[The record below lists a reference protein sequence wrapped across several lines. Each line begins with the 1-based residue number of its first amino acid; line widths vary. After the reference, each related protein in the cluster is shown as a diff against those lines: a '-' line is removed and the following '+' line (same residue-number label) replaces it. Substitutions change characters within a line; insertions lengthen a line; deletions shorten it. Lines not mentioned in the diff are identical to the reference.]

1 MQSEYQDNIYEL
13 LLHFKDDMGAD
24 SASVSYFENYKS
36 KPILAVIFTKMNLVI
51 RFDLQTIITCMDQ
64 WGYQKTRENVDEQIY
79 KILKNMGFI

>member
-51 RFDLQTIITCMDQ
+51 RFDLKTIITAMDQ
-64 WGYQKTRENVDEQIY
+64 WGYQKTKENVDEQIY